1 MEKLGEN
8 TMQSIRQDINQA
20 QSALDDALALIDAG
34 GDARGAV
41 WYLRWVLDDIGR
53 DLNRAMAF
61 LRECREDGDDQG

>member
-34 GDARGAV
+34 GDANGAV
-41 WYLRWVLDDIGR
+41 WYLRWILDDIGR
-53 DLNRAMAF
+53 DLNRAMVF
-61 LRECREDGDDQG
+61 LRECREDGDDQV